1 MGVKSHVKEVST
13 GGDGSPD
20 VVEQV
25 TCIHWWPCSCMG
37 VGASVVSTGGGQDT
51 AC

>member
-1 MGVKSHVKEVST
+1 MKEVST

-25 TCIHWWPCSCMG
+25 ACLLWWPCNGLG
-37 VGASVVSTGGGQDT
+37 VPT
-51 AC
+51 